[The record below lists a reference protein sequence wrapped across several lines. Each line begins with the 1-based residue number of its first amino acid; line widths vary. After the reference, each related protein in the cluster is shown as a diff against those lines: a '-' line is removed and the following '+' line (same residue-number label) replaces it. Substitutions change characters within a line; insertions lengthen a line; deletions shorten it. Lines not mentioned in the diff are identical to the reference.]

1 MVAMASQITINV
13 TTTWHPIIPL
23 YHLITV
29 TSWWLRWRL
38 KSPLMWQ
45 PSGTR
50 SCRCIISLQW
60 RHNSCDGVLNHHP
73 YDCLLNRLFRRI
85 SKKTSKLRVT
95 GLCEGNSPAP
105 GEFPAK
111 GLVTRKRFLFDDVIM
126 WLYHLVQ
133 VIIRVQSSDEL
144 RLLGGCHKAISKI
157 WTVTIAQKCI
167 C

>member
-1 MVAMASQITINV
+1 MVAMASQITISV
-13 TTTWHPIIPL
+13 TTIWHPIMLL

-111 GLVTRKRFLFDDVIM
+111 RASNAEKVSIWWRHYVVISVSASHHKSSIFRWVAVT
-126 WLYHLVQ
+126 W
-133 VIIRVQSSDEL
+133 
-144 RLLGGCHKAISKI
+144 RLPQGHK
-157 WTVTIAQKCI
+157 
-167 C
+167 